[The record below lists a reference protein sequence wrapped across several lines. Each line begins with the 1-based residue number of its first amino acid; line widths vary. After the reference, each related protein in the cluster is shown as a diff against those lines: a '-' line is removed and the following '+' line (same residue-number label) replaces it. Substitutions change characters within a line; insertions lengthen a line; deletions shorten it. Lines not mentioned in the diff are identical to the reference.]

1 MGLSGNTTSLLAS
14 GVVGIVMFVCT
25 IPAVLWVD
33 KVGRKPLLI
42 SGALVMGLC
51 HFIVAG
57 ILGGYSDNIG
67 SHKAAGW
74 VAVVFIWVSLAP
86 LVILGVCIKLIFLGF
101 SIIYS
106 TNIILIKDHVHGL
119 LWLKFSPWV

>member
-25 IPAVLWVD
+25 IPAVMWVD

-51 HFIVAG
+51 HFVVAG

-74 VAVVFIWVSLAP
+74 VAVVFIWIFAGAFGYSW
-86 LVILGVCIKLIFLGF
+86 GMYMTSFLGF
-101 SIIYS
+101 LIAFH
-106 TNIILIKDHVHGL
+106 TNIIII
-119 LWLKFSPWV
+119 